1 MFIPGDVHKFLLI
14 NNEYC
19 LNQHSET
26 RTLLVGVNKVLFFVC
41 ILLGISPA
49 SDYGLPTFRN
59 TLSVPS
65 SKAGCE
71 VRSAFIVDLDE
82 IWLYVM

>member
-1 MFIPGDVHKFLLI
+1 MSDKIIRSEFL
-14 NNEYC
+14 
-19 LNQHSET
+19 
-26 RTLLVGVNKVLFFVC
+26 VC

-49 SDYGLPTFRN
+49 SDYGLPAFRN

-71 VRSAFIVDLDE
+71 DGTDRVLRNVGKPYSDAGE
-82 IWLYVM
+82 IPEEYRQDSKHGESLKSRVNFLSL